1 MGTVVSSPSVRL
13 PDGAR
18 LYSVLHTPDPA
29 PAAHGAARTP
39 ITVVLLH
46 GWTLDNRLWR
56 QQIAD
61 LPARLATFTTRPV
74 QLLAFDLRGHGRSSA
89 TSGTDATLEQLGDD
103 LAEVV
108 TQLVPEGPVVLV
120 GHSLGGMA
128 IMEYAQRHATA
139 FAARVVGVALISTS
153 AEGSSRTS
161 YGLSPRLA
169 RVMRILEIQ
178 GAGLL
183 ARSGAWRPH
192 RRLMP
197 LLSPGVRWLVFGDR
211 VDTSWVALT
220 ASMVG
225 NAPLCAIGGFRPSVD
240 LHHRVET
247 LAAMRGLPVAVL
259 VGTLDR
265 LTPPACAATITGE
278 LPDAE
283 LITCDDAGHM
293 LPIER
298 PDAVTDAIAGVIRR
312 AANTIRMA
320 RHRPRAATPPP
331 KAVKVPPTANPT
343 RTTVK
348 VTPTATSARKSV
360 KVTPTANPARTTVNV
375 TPTPTPAPKTVK
387 VTPTAPSARK
397 TAATTPTAPSARR
410 PVKVPP
416 TAPAARKTVEVTPTA
431 PTARKTVEVTPT
443 APAARKTVEV
453 TATTLPTLTAVKV
466 TPTATADVTSGATT
480 TAETT
485 TTEPTTAESATPAPT
500 TTTPAAKTAAGPPR
514 STSAAAEL
522 PPSPP
527 EATETGT
534 DDPEISATAA

>member
-1 MGTVVSSPSVRL
+1 MGTVVSSSSVRL
-13 PDGAR
+13 ADGAR
-18 LYSVLHTPDPA
+18 LYSVLY
-29 PAAHGAARTP
+29 PAAASSSPSGSSPSGSSDGDGNGDSAARTP
-39 ITVVLLH
+39 VTVVLLH

-61 LPARLATFTTRPV
+61 LPARLGAVVDMQV

-108 TQLVPEGPVVLV
+108 TQLVPHGPVVLV

-139 FAARVVGVALISTS
+139 FAARVVGVVLVSTS

-169 RVMRILEIQ
+169 RVMRVVEIQ

-197 LLSPGVRWLVFGDR
+197 LLAPGVRWLVFGHR

-259 VGTLDR
+259 VGSLDR
-265 LTPPACAATITGE
+265 LTPPACAATIAGE

-283 LITCDDAGHM
+283 LVTCEGAGHM

-298 PDAVTDAIAGVIRR
+298 PDVVTDAIAGVICR
-312 AANTIRMA
+312 AAGRTRVV
-320 RHRPRAATPPP
+320 RQRAGAAAAA
-331 KAVKVPPTANPT
+331 AVKAGV
-343 RTTVK
+343 
-348 VTPTATSARKSV
+348 
-360 KVTPTANPARTTVNV
+360 PARRSIRRRDR
-375 TPTPTPAPKTVK
+375 AG
-387 VTPTAPSARK
+387 
-397 TAATTPTAPSARR
+397 ATTP
-410 PVKVPP
+410 
-416 TAPAARKTVEVTPTA
+416 
-431 PTARKTVEVTPT
+431 
-443 APAARKTVEV
+443 
-453 TATTLPTLTAVKV
+453 
-466 TPTATADVTSGATT
+466 G
-480 TAETT
+480 
-485 TTEPTTAESATPAPT
+485 
-500 TTTPAAKTAAGPPR
+500 
-514 STSAAAEL
+514 AAA
-522 PPSPP
+522 
-527 EATETGT
+527 
-534 DDPEISATAA
+534 